1 MKQLILDEGSIEKAK
16 SRSVSFRVLQLAITT
31 CRLFASYILMLIAM
45 TFNAGLLIAVILGL
59 STSYFVFGLTKPSE
73 EVARVSVL
81 DTRGAAETSYVV
93 ARSEETTGG
102 NNYDDDVK
110 KSIQEY

>member
-1 MKQLILDEGSIEKAK
+1 MKQLILDEGSVEKAK

-45 TFNAGLLIAVILGL
+45 TFNAGLLIAIILGL
-59 STSYFVFGLTKPSE
+59 STSYFVFGLNKPAE

-81 DTRGAAETSYVV
+81 DTRGAETSYIV

-102 NNYDDDVK
+102 NDDIK
-110 KSIQEY
+110 KSIQREY